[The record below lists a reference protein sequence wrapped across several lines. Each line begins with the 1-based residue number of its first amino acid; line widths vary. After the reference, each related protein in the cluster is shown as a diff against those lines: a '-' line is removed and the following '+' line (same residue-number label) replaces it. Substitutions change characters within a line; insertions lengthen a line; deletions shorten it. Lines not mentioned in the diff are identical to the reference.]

1 VCLVVAGLDALG
13 ERRSSHVD
21 VWHLRLMRMVALPLP
36 YVEGALDI
44 ALGRVDA
51 ILAVGEGI
59 YLRAIVNPL
68 AHLWLVVIK
77 GDIDFAGA
85 AGDAVGVTW
94 DIVKQSVEIPPHL
107 DGNLRAE
114 GDRP

>member
-1 VCLVVAGLDALG
+1 GLCELRG
-13 ERRSSHVD
+13 FLLE
-21 VWHLRLMRMVALPLP
+21 VWQQRLMRMVALPLP
-36 YVEGALDI
+36 YCVGALHD
-44 ALGRVDA
+44 ALRLVDG
-51 ILAVGEGI
+51 ILAGGDGI

-68 AHLWLVVIK
+68 AHLRLVVIK

-94 DIVKQSVEIPPHL
+94 GIVKQSVEIPPHL